1 MFPYM
6 DPMIM
11 MIEIAKVQEGPLLVV
26 GPLKF
31 RVKLG
36 SLQNFSMSQW
46 RWFQSVVIAIYLHLY
61 SQYGFS
67 WHVYTL

>member
-46 RWFQSVVIAIYLHLY
+46 LWFQSVVIAIYLHLY